1 MLRLSPTL
9 LGPHLVPYHEWHLKE
24 PLLINYEG
32 WRILDNVKMT
42 PLEAWVTDLG
52 GTGRHLDPI
61 IDDPRLNHTQR
72 VCRLYRWALKEMRGY
87 ITKMNSAKFNLGYKV
102 IRQRFEKYRYVTDPA
117 MCDLMVRETQKYL
130 RETCNPHFMRNDHRN
145 PNAPQCATN
154 PMFHPDNCQ
163 VYDAWTPAET
173 FWYDDA
179 KLHRYATHH
188 PMNSGTYE
196 NHERF
201 GDAYE
206 LAYGFQTITLVGA
219 AIFNLYCVAFIVCAF
234 HTHGAEDPDFD
245 ETNKY
250 YEINLRQSIEA
261 EERIRRGR
269 YVTSLLGHNWSQIL
283 QTKLYQREGYF
294 KWWNN
299 NDTPYTMR
307 NMDVDPMHGN
317 QEPIILKS

>member
-1 MLRLSPTL
+1 MLRRAIPL

-24 PLLINYEG
+24 PLLVNYEG

-42 PLEAWVTDLG
+42 PLEAWFTDLG

-72 VCRLYRWALKEMRGY
+72 VCRLYRWALKEIKAY
-87 ITKMNSAKFNLGYKV
+87 VSKNNSTKFNLAYKV
-102 IRQRFEKYRYVTDPA
+102 VRTRFEKYRYVTDPA

-145 PNAPQCATN
+145 PNAPQNATN

-163 VYDAWTPAET
+163 VYDAWTPVET

-201 GDAYE
+201 GDMYE

-219 AIFNLYCVAFIVCAF
+219 FLFNLYVVMFAACFF
-234 HTHGAEDPDFD
+234 HTAGEHDPMFE

-269 YVTSLLGHNWSQIL
+269 YVSSLLSHNWSQIL
-283 QTKLYQREGYF
+283 QTQMHQREGYF
-294 KWWNN
+294 KWWNSN
-299 NDTPYTMR
+299 QDRTR
-307 NMDVDPMHGN
+307 NMDVDPIHGN
-317 QEPIILKS
+317 NQPLVGHV